1 MLRTQASP
9 HQPSVPDLPDQPHHP
24 CRGEPPR
31 IEIRPAGQPDAAD
44 IREFISGLSVRT
56 QFLRFF
62 ASVAPPSS
70 GLLRRLCGTDGSS
83 DVVIATRRGSVIG
96 HAMAVDRTGR
106 DGVRTSDIG
115 LVVADRWQQ
124 RGVGSALLRTVVA
137 RAAGR
142 EVGVLVMDVL
152 PGNRQML
159 DMIARRW
166 PGARHE
172 FSADFITIRARME
185 AGTVSAPAALA
196 GTNFSRI
203 N

>member
-1 MLRTQASP
+1 MLRTQ
-9 HQPSVPDLPDQPHHP
+9 VLPARPARP
-24 CRGEPPR
+24 ARAEPPR
-31 IEIRPAGQPDAAD
+31 IEIRPAGKPDAAD
-44 IREFISGLSVRT
+44 IRDFISGLSVHT

-96 HAMAVDRTGR
+96 HAMAVDRTGG

-124 RGVGSALLRTVVA
+124 LGVGSALLRSVVA
-137 RAAGR
+137 RAAARG
-142 EVGVLVMDVL
+142 VGVLVMDVL
-152 PGNRQML
+152 PGNKQML
-159 DMIARRW
+159 AMIARRW

-172 FSADFITIRARME
+172 FSADSITIRVCLEAEGARDD
-185 AGTVSAPAALA
+185 GSASAV
-196 GTNFSRI
+196 
-203 N
+203 